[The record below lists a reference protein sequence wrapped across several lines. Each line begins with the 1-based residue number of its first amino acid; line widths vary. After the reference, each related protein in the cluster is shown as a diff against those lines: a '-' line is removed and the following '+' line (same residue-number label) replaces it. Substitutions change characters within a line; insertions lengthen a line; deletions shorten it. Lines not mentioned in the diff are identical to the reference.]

1 MTELTQFDQR
11 PIVVAVAG
19 PNGAGKTT
27 FYHSHLEP
35 AGLRFINADVLSRE
49 LASDPYAGAR
59 LADALR
65 RRLVKRNESFVL
77 ETVFSDPAGGKLAF
91 LRQTQRA
98 GYTVVLCYFG
108 LSRAEISAERV
119 AMRVSQG
126 GHDVPARKLKSRYP
140 RTLANLKAAIGVLPH
155 ILIFDNTDL
164 VYLRQTDLDRPFRK
178 VAVLY
183 EGRWVYRSRP
193 LPEWLKPFMG

>member
-27 FYHSHLEP
+27 FYHAHLEP

-59 LADALR
+59 LAYALR
-65 RRLVKRNESFVL
+65 LCLVKRNESFVF

-91 LRQTQRA
+91 LRQAQQA
-98 GYTVVLCYFG
+98 GYTVVLCYIG
-108 LSRAEISAERV
+108 LSGAEISAERV

-140 RTLANLKAAIGVLPH
+140 RTLANLQAAIRVLPH
-155 ILIFDNTDL
+155 VLIFDNSDL
-164 VYLRQTDLDRPFRK
+164 SRPFRK

-183 EGRWVYRSRP
+183 AGRWVYRSRP
-193 LPEWLKPFMG
+193 LPEWLKPLMG